1 VRTIPDTGLMRAG
14 ARWRAWAWP
23 AAVCLVFGGGC
34 GGGGV
39 VHTVPLIR
47 IDIQP
52 GEPPISSIPLTE
64 SYYWTDED
72 GGLNIALGHR
82 ARSMLGKTF
91 DAEWLMSIVLE
102 ALPAGS
108 EALYRLRTRE
118 IRMVQSHG
126 GDHRRGRSVRGVVV
140 IEAPRDGRLSGR
152 FHAWVS
158 RQRFGVLTGWAPRIN
173 RAPVTIMTGR
183 FEAVLDPVRGQ
194 RILARTEADG
204 FDRPPAGSETRR
216 PVPTTTQPI
225 RWLRSRPASAAG
237 P

>member
-1 VRTIPDTGLMRAG
+1 MRSG
-14 ARWRAWAWP
+14 RRWRAWVWP
-23 AAVCLVFGGGC
+23 VALFVMLGGGC
-34 GGGGV
+34 SGGGV

-47 IDIQP
+47 TDLQP

-64 SYYWTDED
+64 AYYWTDEG
-72 GGLNIALGHR
+72 GGLNIALGSR
-82 ARSMLGKTF
+82 ARSMLGQAF

-108 EALYRLRTRE
+108 EALYHLRTRE

-126 GDHRRGRSVRGVVV
+126 GDHRRGRCVRGVVV
-140 IEAPRDGRLSGR
+140 IEAPRHGRLSGR

-158 RQRFGVLTGWAPRIN
+158 QQRFGVLTGWVPRIS
-173 RAPVTIMTGR
+173 RAPVTIMTGK
-183 FEAVLDPVRGQ
+183 FEAALDPVKGR

-204 FDRPPAGSETRR
+204 CAR
-216 PVPTTTQPI
+216 PVLGSAATQPTRATTQPI
-225 RWLRSRPASAAG
+225 RWLGSRPASVAG